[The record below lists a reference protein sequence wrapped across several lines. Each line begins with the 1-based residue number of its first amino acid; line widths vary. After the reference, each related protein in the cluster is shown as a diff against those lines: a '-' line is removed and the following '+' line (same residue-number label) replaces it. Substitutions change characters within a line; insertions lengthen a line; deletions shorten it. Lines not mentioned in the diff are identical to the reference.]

1 MGWFP
6 LFNSIQSMLL
16 RKKREKRLR
25 LAQNWPRAT
34 GEINHWKIVDAAPD
48 TGASELMQQVEAS
61 FHFTVNGEYFGG
73 YLRSVPMVRREAERL
88 TNGTPAVNVRYDPVN
103 PDNVAV
109 LAEDNTA
116 NLPFQIISS

>member
-1 MGWFP
+1 MGGFP

-16 RKKREKRLR
+16 RSKREKRLR
-25 LAQNWPRAT
+25 LAQNWPRTA
-34 GEINHWKIVDAAPD
+34 GEVNHWKIVDAAPD
-48 TGASELMQQVEAS
+48 TGASELMQQIEAS

-73 YLRSVPMVRREAERL
+73 YVRSVPMVRREAESRAQ
-88 TNGTPAVNVRYDPVN
+88 GTPVVNLRYELTN

-116 NLPFQIISS
+116 NLPFQIISN